1 MHIFSET
8 TPELVSH
15 ALLIRDVLL
24 SKTRELLELSFVL
37 IHRHVALL
45 EIAELLTLTLNNTF
59 WNVLRFEVTAE
70 IIPGNH
76 TTSSGIFV
84 LLEPFSSLIL
94 ELKRGKLDKVLRSDI
109 ATFEVLV
116 DVHEPII
123 GVCGLHTVVESLWL
137 ICKELIEGSK
147 MRLLVALALIS
158 LITLPLVAILQE
170 LNQNLSVGIGGCHQ
184 GLPCLRRR
192 RWWRRVSLTSFI
204 AFRILT
210 RWRSHPEE
218 RVTSVSIL
226 KEIYS
231 S

>member
-1 MHIFSET
+1 MLFSSGT
-8 TPELVSH
+8 SCL
-15 ALLIRDVLL
+15 AN
-24 SKTRELLELSFVL
+24 
-37 IHRHVALL
+37 
-45 EIAELLTLTLNNTF
+45 TLALNNTL
-59 WNVLRFEVTAE
+59 WNVMSFEVTAE

-84 LLEPFSSLIL
+84 LLIPLSSLIL
-94 ELKRGKLDKVLRSDI
+94 ELKRDKLDKVLRSDI
-109 ATFEVLV
+109 AAFKMLV

-123 GVCGLHTVVESLWL
+123 GVCGLDTVAESLWL
-137 ICKELIEGSK
+137 ICKELIEGSEV
-147 MRLLVALALIS
+147 RLIVALALIS
-158 LITLPLVAILQE
+158 MITLPLVAILQE

-192 RWWRRVSLTSFI
+192 RWWRRVSLTPFI

-218 RVTSVSIL
+218 RVTSISVL